1 MKKQYILIGI
11 LVIMAVCLFYSYNKK
26 AKVINL
32 PTLPSASVN
41 DTYDIEKIRVINGNE
56 YEITY
61 KDSSETKLIHAL
73 LQVKTTEKS
82 KEKVIKFLNGISQ
95 PKLVILNRLEG
106 ICIVDIIV
114 LYENKNV
121 SLADWLKNQGLVF
134 E

>member
-1 MKKQYILIGI
+1 
-11 LVIMAVCLFYSYNKK
+11 MAVCLFYSYNKK